1 MGTYN
6 EYIAYGVHMLKFE
19 QIHQFLKCGRIQNVV
34 RDTGLFEQKKK
45 KAKKGKGKSHGH
57 EKT

>member
-1 MGTYN
+1 
-6 EYIAYGVHMLKFE
+6 MLKFKQVHE
-19 QIHQFLKCGRIQNVV
+19 FLKCGRIQNVV